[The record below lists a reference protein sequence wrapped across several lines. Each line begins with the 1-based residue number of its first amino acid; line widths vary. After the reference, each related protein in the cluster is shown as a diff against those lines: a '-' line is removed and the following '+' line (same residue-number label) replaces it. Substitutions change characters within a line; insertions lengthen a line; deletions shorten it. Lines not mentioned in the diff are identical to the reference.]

1 MRLLCITDLHGDASA
16 LDRIVAEADDV
27 DVVLLGGD
35 ITHFGTPNAAEDFVR
50 HVQRRAPKVFAV
62 AGNCDSQ
69 RIDERLA
76 EIGVSL
82 FGRGVVYQGVGFYG
96 VSAMPPWLGN
106 MYELTEAEI
115 AAALSA
121 GKQQL
126 PPTAG
131 PEVVLSHPPPH
142 GSLVDLTR
150 RGEHVGSLSVRAFV
164 DQVQPALVVCG
175 HIHEGRGIDTLGATT
190 VVNCGPAY
198 QGYYAVAEVGEA
210 VRVELRGIPIK
221 ASPR

>member
-16 LDRIVAEADDV
+16 LDRIVAEAGAV
-27 DVVLLGGD
+27 DGVLLGGD
-35 ITHFGTPNAAEDFVR
+35 ITHFGTPNAAEDLVR
-50 HVQRRAPKVFAV
+50 RVQRCAPIVLAV

-76 EIGVSL
+76 EMGVSL
-82 FGRGVVYQGVGFYG
+82 FGRGAVYQGVGFYG

-115 AAALSA
+115 GAALQA

-126 PPTAG
+126 QNAAQ
-131 PEVVLSHPPPH
+131 EVVLSHPPPH
-142 GSLVDLTR
+142 GTLVDLTR
-150 RGEHVGSLSVRAFV
+150 RGEHVGSVSVRAFV
-164 DQVQPALVVCG
+164 EQVQPALVVCG
-175 HIHEGRGIDTLGATT
+175 HIHEARGLDTLGATT
-190 VVNCGPAY
+190 IVNCGPAY
-198 QGYYAVAEVGEA
+198 QGYYAIAEIGEA
-210 VRVELRGIPIK
+210 VRVDLRGIPIK